1 MLQFDDVSRVLTVAP
16 QGELDHCMAE
26 RIRNTIDATVLK
38 TDAKVVVFDL
48 SEVGFMD
55 SSGIGMMIGRY
66 KFMKRRGGGC
76 ACAACASRW
85 SAYSACPGLA
95 RSSKTRKGRRANEHR
110 Q

>member
-66 KFMKRRGGGC
+66 KFMKRRGGGVRVRGMRQPVERVFRM
-76 ACAACASRW
+76 S
-85 SAYSACPGLA
+85 GLGQII
-95 RSSKTRKGRRANEHR
+95 KNEER
-110 Q
+110 TES

>member
-66 KFMKRRGGGC
+66 KFMKRRGGGVRVRGMRQPVERVFRM
-76 ACAACASRW
+76 S
-85 SAYSACPGLA
+85 GLGQIIKNDE
-95 RSSKTRKGRRANEHR
+95 RTESK
-110 Q
+110 

>member
-16 QGELDHCMAE
+16 QGEMDHCMAE

-66 KFMKRRGGGC
+66 KFMKRRGGGVRVRGMRQPVERVFRM
-76 ACAACASRW
+76 S
-85 SAYSACPGLA
+85 GLGQIIKNEE
-95 RSSKTRKGRRANEHR
+95 RTESK
-110 Q
+110 

>member
-55 SSGIGMMIGRY
+55 SSGIGMIIGRY
-66 KFMKRRGGGC
+66 KFMKRRGGGVRVRGMRQPVERVFRM
-76 ACAACASRW
+76 S
-85 SAYSACPGLA
+85 GLGQIIKNEE
-95 RSSKTRKGRRANEHR
+95 RTESK
-110 Q
+110 

>member
-1 MLQFDDVSRVLTVAP
+1 MLQFDDVSRVLTVVP

-66 KFMKRRGGGC
+66 KFMKRRGGGVRVRGMRQ
-76 ACAACASRW
+76 SVERVFRM
-85 SAYSACPGLA
+85 SGLGQIIKNEE
-95 RSSKTRKGRRANEHR
+95 RTERK
-110 Q
+110 

>member
-1 MLQFDDVSRVLTVAP
+1 MLQFDDVSRGLTVAP

-66 KFMKRRGGGC
+66 KFMKRRGGGVRVRGMRQPVERVFRM
-76 ACAACASRW
+76 S
-85 SAYSACPGLA
+85 GLGQIIKNEE
-95 RSSKTRKGRRANEHR
+95 RTESK
-110 Q
+110 

>member
-66 KFMKRRGGGC
+66 KFMKRRGGGVRVRGMRQPVERVFRM
-76 ACAACASRW
+76 S
-85 SAYSACPGLA
+85 GLGQIIKNEA
-95 RSSKTRKGRRANEHR
+95 RTESK
-110 Q
+110 

>member
-48 SEVGFMD
+48 SGVGFMD

-66 KFMKRRGGGC
+66 KFMKRRGGGVRVRGMRQPVERVFRM
-76 ACAACASRW
+76 S
-85 SAYSACPGLA
+85 GLGQIIKNEE
-95 RSSKTRKGRRANEHR
+95 RTESK
-110 Q
+110 

>member
-16 QGELDHCMAE
+16 QGELDHYMAE

-66 KFMKRRGGGC
+66 KFMKRRGGSVRVRGMRQPVERVFRM
-76 ACAACASRW
+76 S
-85 SAYSACPGLA
+85 GLGQIIKNEE
-95 RSSKTRKGRRANEHR
+95 RTESK
-110 Q
+110 

>member
-55 SSGIGMMIGRY
+55 SFGIGMMIGRY
-66 KFMKRRGGGC
+66 KFMKRRGGGVRVRGMRQPVERVFRM
-76 ACAACASRW
+76 S
-85 SAYSACPGLA
+85 GLGQIIKNEE
-95 RSSKTRKGRRANEHR
+95 RTESK
-110 Q
+110 

>member
-66 KFMKRRGGGC
+66 KFMKRRGGGVRVRGMRQPVERVFRM
-76 ACAACASRW
+76 S
-85 SAYSACPGLA
+85 GLGQIIKNEERA
-95 RSSKTRKGRRANEHR
+95 ESK
-110 Q
+110 

>member
-66 KFMKRRGGGC
+66 KFMKRRGGGVRVRGMRQPVERVLRM
-76 ACAACASRW
+76 S
-85 SAYSACPGLA
+85 GLGQIIKNEE
-95 RSSKTRKGRRANEHR
+95 RTESK
-110 Q
+110 

>member
-38 TDAKVVVFDL
+38 TDAKVAVFDL

-66 KFMKRRGGGC
+66 KFMKRRGGGVRVRGMRQPVERVFRM
-76 ACAACASRW
+76 S
-85 SAYSACPGLA
+85 GLGQIIKNEE
-95 RSSKTRKGRRANEHR
+95 RTESK
-110 Q
+110 

>member
-66 KFMKRRGGGC
+66 KFMRRRGGGVRVRGMRQPVERVFRM
-76 ACAACASRW
+76 S
-85 SAYSACPGLA
+85 GLGQIIKNEE
-95 RSSKTRKGRRANEHR
+95 RTESK
-110 Q
+110 

>member
-1 MLQFDDVSRVLTVAP
+1 MLQFDDVSLVLTVAP

-66 KFMKRRGGGC
+66 KFMKRRGGGVRVRGMRQPVERVFRM
-76 ACAACASRW
+76 S
-85 SAYSACPGLA
+85 GLGQIIKNEE
-95 RSSKTRKGRRANEHR
+95 RTESK
-110 Q
+110 

>member
-66 KFMKRRGGGC
+66 KFMKRRGGGVRVRGMRQPVERVFRM
-76 ACAACASRW
+76 S
-85 SAYSACPGLA
+85 GLGQI
-95 RSSKTRKGRRANEHR
+95 SKNEER
-110 Q
+110 TESK

>member
-38 TDAKVVVFDL
+38 TDAKVVMFDL

-66 KFMKRRGGGC
+66 KFMKRRGGGVRVRGMRQPVERVFRM
-76 ACAACASRW
+76 S
-85 SAYSACPGLA
+85 GLGQIIKNEE
-95 RSSKTRKGRRANEHR
+95 RTESK
-110 Q
+110 

>member
-66 KFMKRRGGGC
+66 KFMKRRGGGVRVRGMRQPVERVFRM
-76 ACAACASRW
+76 SGIGQIIKNEERTE
-85 SAYSACPGLA
+85 
-95 RSSKTRKGRRANEHR
+95 SK
-110 Q
+110 

>member
-66 KFMKRRGGGC
+66 KFMKRRGGGVRVRGMRQPVERVFHM
-76 ACAACASRW
+76 S
-85 SAYSACPGLA
+85 GLGQIIKNEE
-95 RSSKTRKGRRANEHR
+95 RTESK
-110 Q
+110 

>member
-66 KFMKRRGGGC
+66 KFMKRRGVRVRGMRQPVERVFRM
-76 ACAACASRW
+76 S
-85 SAYSACPGLA
+85 GLGQIIKNEE
-95 RSSKTRKGRRANEHR
+95 RTESK
-110 Q
+110 

>member
-38 TDAKVVVFDL
+38 TDAKVVVFEL
-48 SEVGFMD
+48 SEVGFME

-66 KFMKRRGGGC
+66 KFMKRRGGGVRVRGMRQPVERVFRM
-76 ACAACASRW
+76 S
-85 SAYSACPGLA
+85 GLGQIIKNEE
-95 RSSKTRKGRRANEHR
+95 RTESK
-110 Q
+110 

>member
-1 MLQFDDVSRVLTVAP
+1 MLQFDVVSRVLTVAP
-16 QGELDHCMAE
+16 QGELDPCMAE

-66 KFMKRRGGGC
+66 KFMKRRGGGVRVRGMRQPVERVFRM
-76 ACAACASRW
+76 S
-85 SAYSACPGLA
+85 GLGQIIKNEE
-95 RSSKTRKGRRANEHR
+95 RTESK
-110 Q
+110 

>member
-66 KFMKRRGGGC
+66 KFMKRRGGGVRVRGMRQPVERVFRM
-76 ACAACASRW
+76 S
-85 SAYSACPGLA
+85 GLGQII
-95 RSSKTRKGRRANEHR
+95 KNEER
-110 Q
+110 TESI

>member
-48 SEVGFMD
+48 RAVGFMD

-66 KFMKRRGGGC
+66 KFMKRRGGGVRVRGMRQPVERVFRM
-76 ACAACASRW
+76 S
-85 SAYSACPGLA
+85 GLGQIIKNEE
-95 RSSKTRKGRRANEHR
+95 RTESK
-110 Q
+110 

>member
-38 TDAKVVVFDL
+38 TDAKVV
-48 SEVGFMD
+48 GFMD

-66 KFMKRRGGGC
+66 KFMKRRGGGVRVRGMRQPVERVFRM
-76 ACAACASRW
+76 S
-85 SAYSACPGLA
+85 GLGQIIKNEE
-95 RSSKTRKGRRANEHR
+95 RTESK
-110 Q
+110 